1 MPRVRDAG
9 GWFYRPLPTP
19 EAELR
24 LFCFPYAGAGPNIF
38 RRWAR
43 LLPPSVEVCG
53 VVLPGRA
60 FRLDERPRDR
70 LGPLADEL
78 ASVFL
83 GLPAKPFAFFGHSF
97 GGLLSFEVARRLHRL
112 GAPLPTELFV
122 SACPPPRLAPA
133 ASGVH
138 RLPDRAF
145 KDRLREL
152 GGTPVPVL
160 ECLELMDLLLP
171 VLRADLT
178 AFETHNYEPGPP
190 LPIRMTIFGGAGD
203 PLVDEQVLDGW
214 RRHTCER
221 FNVHVFPGDHFFLHT
236 AEKSVVAT
244 VGATL
249 GR

>member
-1 MPRVRDAG
+1 MS
-9 GWFYRPLPTP
+9 WFYRPLAT
-19 EAELR
+19 ESAGLR

-43 LLPPSVEVCG
+43 LLSPSVEVCG
-53 VVLPGRA
+53 VALPGRA
-60 FRLDERPRDR
+60 YRLEERPRDR

-78 ASVFL
+78 VSVL
-83 GLPAKPFAFFGHSF
+83 LEQPAGPFAFFGHSF
-97 GGLLSFEVARRLHRL
+97 GGLLCFEVARRLHRF
-112 GAPLPTELFV
+112 GAPLPAELFV
-122 SACPPPRLAPA
+122 SACRPPHLMPSAPE
-133 ASGVH
+133 VH

-145 KDRLREL
+145 KERLRAF

-178 AFETHNYEPGPP
+178 AFETHDHEPGPP
-190 LPIRMTIFGGAGD
+190 LPVRMTVLGGASD
-203 PLVDEQVLDGW
+203 PLVDQATLDGW

-221 FNVHVFPGDHFFLHT
+221 FTVRVFPGDHFFLHSDEE
-236 AEKSVVAT
+236 AVVAT
-244 VGATL
+244 VAATL

>member
-1 MPRVRDAG
+1 MS
-9 GWFYRPLPTP
+9 WFYRPLAT
-19 EAELR
+19 ESAELR

-38 RRWAR
+38 GGWAR
-43 LLPPSVEVCG
+43 RLPPSVDVWA
-53 VVLPGRA
+53 VALPGRA

-78 ASVFL
+78 VRAL
-83 GLPAKPFAFFGHSF
+83 LELPAKPFAFFGHSF
-97 GGLLSFEVARRLHRL
+97 GGLLCFEVARRLHCL
-112 GAPLPTELFV
+112 GAPLPAELFV
-122 SACPPPRLAPA
+122 SACPPPHLTPA
-133 ASGVH
+133 GPVVH

-145 KDRLREL
+145 KERLREL

-178 AFETHNYEPGPP
+178 AFETHDHEPGPP
-190 LPIRMTIFGGAGD
+190 LPVRMTVFGGAGD
-203 PLVDEQVLDGW
+203 RLVDEEALDGW

-221 FNVHVFPGDHFFLHT
+221 FAVRVFPGDHFFLNSHEET
-236 AEKSVVAT
+236 VVTT
-244 VGATL
+244 VAATL